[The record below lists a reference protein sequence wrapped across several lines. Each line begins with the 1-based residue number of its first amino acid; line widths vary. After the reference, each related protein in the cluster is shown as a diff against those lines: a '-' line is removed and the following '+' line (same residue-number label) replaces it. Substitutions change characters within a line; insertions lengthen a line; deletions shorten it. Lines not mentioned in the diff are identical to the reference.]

1 MERFA
6 DNLSRLQNYVFLSP
20 EENITKDDMWI
31 LDNFFDQEYPE
42 LWYFRGITWN
52 YVNCRSN
59 VVYKITTKA
68 VRPQIMEMQQ
78 KIDSVVKDIFK
89 QYN

>member
-31 LDNFFDQEYPE
+31 LDNFFD
-42 LWYFRGITWN
+42 
-52 YVNCRSN
+52 
-59 VVYKITTKA
+59 
-68 VRPQIMEMQQ
+68 
-78 KIDSVVKDIFK
+78 
-89 QYN
+89 